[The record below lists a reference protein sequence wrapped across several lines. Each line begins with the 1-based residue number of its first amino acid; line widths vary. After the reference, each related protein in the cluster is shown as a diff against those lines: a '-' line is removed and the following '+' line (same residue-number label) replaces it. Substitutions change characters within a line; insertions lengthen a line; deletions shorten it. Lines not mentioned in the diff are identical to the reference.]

1 MGAKFWYKETKGKA
15 GRTVLSK
22 EHKELFQAKSI
33 VCIEY
38 DDLNDK
44 QQRDI
49 FQVFSIAW
57 QLSSLPNAQS
67 QKVQMGVPLSPA
79 GA

>member
-1 MGAKFWYKETKGKA
+1 MGAKFWYKETEGKA

-22 EHKELFQAKSI
+22 QHKELFRAKSL

-49 FQVFSIAW
+49 FQVFSITW
-57 QLSSLPNAQS
+57 HPSSLPNTQL